1 MASTGCQAQ
10 LGQGRRDGKAVA
22 FERRCG
28 HPWPKWAIDAKTLAP
43 KYWPSEQGKGQYSFH
58 TCFLILFA
66 PTKCRKDASP
76 ILQNARMSEAA
87 AFDFVPVVR
96 NDKRQVISVH
106 FKLIGELR
114 HAQKLFK
121 YAVHVKKF
129 YHFSTL
135 PSSFTTEALN

>member
-1 MASTGCQAQ
+1 MFDIH
-10 LGQGRRDGKAVA
+10 RIVWV
-22 FERRCG
+22 EEEEEEEE
-28 HPWPKWAIDAKTLAP
+28 PKWAIDAKTLAP
-43 KYWPSEQGKGQYSFH
+43 KYWPSEQGKGQFAFH

-76 ILQNARMSEAA
+76 ILQNSRMSEAA

-129 YHFSTL
+129 YHFTIKFHDRGVRLTL
-135 PSSFTTEALN
+135 DS